1 MRRRKAARA
10 SDSIEI
16 VLYSE
21 RKWQGSFSASQE
33 ITVRVG
39 IHGNLDGKEFGN
51 GGKLSLPALDVNV
64 ERKRQ
69 QKDYLVASSSNVHWH
84 RYTSSFQLLI
94 IIYLCLLLLKFIW
107 LFKQLLNSCVMSSF
121 LFSHK
126 SCF

>member
-1 MRRRKAARA
+1 M
-10 SDSIEI
+10 
-16 VLYSE
+16 
-21 RKWQGSFSASQE
+21 
-33 ITVRVG
+33 RVG

-94 IIYLCLLLLKFIW
+94 NYILVLTSLEIYLTF
-107 LFKQLLNSCVMSSF
+107 
-121 LFSHK
+121 
-126 SCF
+126 